1 MPGSRSGMSTIRIT
15 RRCFTAACL
24 AFAALPD
31 PVRAEA
37 PTPLTFDGLYSEFGV
52 RGLVFSAL
60 VKAAAGKPV
69 TLVGYMA
76 PPLKAEATFFVLTR
90 EPLAICPF
98 CQSDADWPSD
108 IVVVRLAGESPLVS
122 AGTRVT
128 VTGRLE
134 VGPATDP
141 DTGFVSQ
148 LRIVDADYRR
158 GP

>member
-1 MPGSRSGMSTIRIT
+1 MTDPLTGSSNVRIT
-15 RRCFTAACL
+15 RRCFTAAWFAFSL
-24 AFAALPD
+24 APGSARAA
-31 PVRAEA
+31 A
-37 PTPLTFDGLYSEFGV
+37 PTPLTFDTLYSEFGV
-52 RGLVFSAL
+52 RGLVFSPT
-60 VKAAAGKPV
+60 VKASAGRPV
-69 TLVGYMA
+69 TIIGYMA
-76 PPLKAEATFFVLTR
+76 PPLMAEATFFVLTR

-108 IVVVRLAGESPLVS
+108 IVVVRLAGASPLVS

-134 VGPATDP
+134 VGTATDP

-148 LRIVDADYRR
+148 LRIVDAEYRR

>member
-1 MPGSRSGMSTIRIT
+1 MTGPLIGSSKLGVS
-15 RRCFTAACL
+15 RRGFLAAGL
-24 AFAALPD
+24 LVPFGSAASAD
-31 PVRAEA
+31 A

-52 RGLVFSAL
+52 RGLVFSPI
-60 VKAAAGKPV
+60 VKASAGREV
-69 TLVGYMA
+69 SIIGYMA
-76 PPLKAEATFFVLTR
+76 PPLKAEAAFFVLTR

-108 IVVVRLAGESPLVS
+108 IVVVRLAAASAIVS

-148 LRIVDADYRR
+148 LRIVDARYRR